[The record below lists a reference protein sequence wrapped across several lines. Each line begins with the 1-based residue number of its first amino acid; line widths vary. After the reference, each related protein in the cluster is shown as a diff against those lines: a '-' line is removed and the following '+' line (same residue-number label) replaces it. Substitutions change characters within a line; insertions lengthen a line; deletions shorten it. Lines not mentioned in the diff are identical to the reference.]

1 MTTIDEQVLEAFY
14 NIINDSKQEM
24 FDRIAADR
32 TRHITVVMENVRK
45 DHNASAVLRTC
56 DCFGIQDLHAIEKG
70 KDYTIQREIARGAGN
85 WVDLHSHTTGDFPE
99 KECIQELKQKGYRIV
114 ATSPHAEH
122 TIFDLNLDQ
131 PLALVFGTERRGIS
145 ETMKAECDELI
156 QIPMYG
162 FTESFNVSVSVAI
175 ILNTLRNR
183 LEKSK
188 LDWKLSP
195 EEQVAAG
202 VAPNQ
207 VRISVGTEHI
217 EDIKADLEQAFQ
229 KVLANE
235 LVS

>member
-1 MTTIDEQVLEAFY
+1 MTSIDEQVLEAFY

-85 WVDLHSHTTGDFPE
+85 WVDLHSHTTGDYPE

-122 TIFDLNLDQ
+122 TIFDLNLDK
-131 PLALVFGTERRGIS
+131 PLALVFGTERKGIS
-145 ETMKAECDELI
+145 DAMKEECDELI

-183 LEKSK
+183 LEKSEI
-188 LDWKLSP
+188 DWKLSP
-195 EEQVAAG
+195 AEQCALKIAWCSKYVNEG
-202 VAPNQ
+202 VRVEQ
-207 VRISVGTEHI
+207 EIRRRL
-217 EDIKADLEQAFQ
+217 LE
-229 KVLANE
+229 KE
-235 LVS
+235 

>member
-1 MTTIDEQVLEAFY
+1 MTSIDEQVLEAFY

-183 LEKSK
+183 LEKSE

-195 EEQVAAG
+195 AEQCALKITWCSKYVNEG
-202 VAPNQ
+202 VRVEQ
-207 VRISVGTEHI
+207 EIRRRL
-217 EDIKADLEQAFQ
+217 LE
-229 KVLANE
+229 KE
-235 LVS
+235 

>member
-1 MTTIDEQVLEAFY
+1 MTSIDEQVLEAFY

-122 TIFDLNLDQ
+122 TIFDLNLEQ
-131 PLALVFGTERRGIS
+131 PLALVFGTERKGIS
-145 ETMKAECDELI
+145 DIMKAECDELI

-188 LDWKLSP
+188 IDWKLSP
-195 EEQVAAG
+195 AEQCALKIAWCSKYVNEG
-202 VAPNQ
+202 VRVEQ
-207 VRISVGTEHI
+207 EIRRRV
-217 EDIKADLEQAFQ
+217 LE
-229 KVLANE
+229 KE
-235 LVS
+235 